1 MRNLKKL
8 ALITGA
14 SAIMATTVLTGCQ
27 TDRHSDRT
35 AGRALDDKI
44 ITKNVEEK
52 LQREPVYKFS
62 DVDVKTFA
70 GVVQLS
76 GFVSTDEQKNRAGQI
91 AQQVEGV
98 SRVVNNIT
106 LKETMGSG
114 LQPTGRTNGVNQST
128 APIQNNDGSVR

>member
-8 ALITGA
+8 ARITGA
-14 SAIMATTVLTGCQ
+14 SAIMATAVLTGCQ
-27 TDRHSDRT
+27 SDRHSDRT

-44 ITKNVEEK
+44 ITESVEEK

-76 GFVSTDEQKNRAGQI
+76 GFVRTEEQKRRAGEI
-91 AQQVEGV
+91 AQQIEGV
-98 SRVVNNIT
+98 NRVVNNIT
-106 LKETMGSG
+106 LKETRGTG

-128 APIQNNDGSVR
+128 APIRNSNE